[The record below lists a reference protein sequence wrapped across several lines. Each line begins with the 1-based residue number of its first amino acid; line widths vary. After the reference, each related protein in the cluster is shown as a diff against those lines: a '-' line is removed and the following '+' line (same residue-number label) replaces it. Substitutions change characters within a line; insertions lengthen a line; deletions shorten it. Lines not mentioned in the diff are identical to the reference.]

1 MMKRKFFFSFM
12 IIVMMT
18 SAGNSVSQNFIV
30 ENDDPFVRGL
40 QRQKTFDGFQ
50 KRIGNVTNKNNLKQR
65 EENTQRIFDFPNF
78 NQILS
83 FSHYRVD
90 GLLVLEAPQSPVI
103 HLDKS
108 DLKNNNN
115 ILFLDPK
122 SRRWIYRPEKDETI
136 KDILDRFRLHSH
148 DLAILNGVSKVEKLL
163 NKDEFFVSPE
173 DNGSLI
179 HEVITGDTLFKLS
192 RIYNISIEEL
202 KKENKIASND
212 WLFKGQNLLIRKNT
226 ISEEMKKDLV
236 SVVNFTKKHN
246 SNDGIARK
254 FYVQL
259 FRFKNIIEATSKTNE
274 FYSDYRDFLDTDI
287 ILRFEN
293 ENNNNNNKEEIIT
306 LELGPIE
313 TLSHAKS
320 YCALFKSFG
329 LECKPIRRM
338 PGNERQK
345 TFNSIASIRFL
356 QNIINQNK
364 VKSKETSLENISTKT
379 FNMYEGQEIG
389 NSGGMVIKITNKE
402 VIAIDF
408 QGQILT
414 LPINSLPMVN

>member
-1 MMKRKFFFSFM
+1 
-12 IIVMMT
+12 MMT

-40 QRQKTFDGFQ
+40 QRQKSFDGFQ
-50 KRIGNVTNKNNLKQR
+50 KRIGNVTNKNNLKQM

-83 FSHYRVD
+83 FSHYRVE

-136 KDILDRFRLHSH
+136 KNILDRFRLHSY

-163 NKDEFFVSPE
+163 DKDEFFVSPE

-179 HEVITGDTLFKLS
+179 HKVITGDTLFKLS

-212 WLFKGQNLLIRKNT
+212 WLFEGQNLLIRKNT
-226 ISEEMKKDLV
+226 ISDEMKKNLV
-236 SVVNFTKKHN
+236 SVENFTKKLN

-259 FRFKNIIEATSKTNE
+259 FRFKNIKEATSKTNE

-293 ENNNNNNKEEIIT
+293 DNNKEEIIS

-320 YCALFKSFG
+320 YCALFKSFE
-329 LECKPIRRM
+329 LECKLIRRL

-345 TFNSIASIRFL
+345 TFNSIASVRFL
-356 QNIINQNK
+356 PNIINQNK
-364 VKSKETSLENISTKT
+364 VKSKETSFENISTKT
-379 FNMYEGQEIG
+379 FNLYEGQEIG

-414 LPINSLPMVN
+414 LPINFLPMVN